1 MLLASRLGCGGGG
14 GQCSSHG
21 VIALRSHTEIAR
33 CIAYLRAGCLSVCA
47 VKRVLIGPVYR
58 RTPACALGVP
68 CFCRF
73 ASLLQRSKDQRQR
86 IRLRQIPKHASVC
99 ARHGLR
105 ISVSPP
111 PSVPSQRRAIALRVH
126 LVYCICSNTPFLS
139 LLLPSPLPDPMRVV
153 RSRRTSATTGPRHT
167 RRVKLNSSPRPLC
180 LPPLLVPSQFPL
192 PPSLTPL
199 HPCIAAASV
208 F

>member
-1 MLLASRLGCGGGG
+1 VRASRFSPWMWRWRRTVQLTWCD
-14 GQCSSHG
+14 CP
-21 VIALRSHTEIAR
+21 ALAHRDRSLHSLSQGR
-33 CIAYLRAGCLSVCA
+33 LSVCVCGETGVNRA
-47 VKRVLIGPVYR
+47 CVSPHTCLRSR
-58 RTPACALGVP
+58 CALLLP
-68 CFCRF
+68 FC
-73 ASLLQRSKDQRQR
+73 
-86 IRLRQIPKHASVC
+86 I
-99 ARHGLR
+99 
-105 ISVSPP
+105 PP
-111 PSVPSQRRAIALRVH
+111 PKVQGPTPEDSSSSDPEARFGLCAAWSPHFGVATSQRRAIALRVH